1 MQNITKIPVTIIT
14 GFLGSGKTTLISQLM
29 QNPLGKRLAV
39 IVNEF
44 GDVGVD
50 GQILKGCAI
59 PNCPEENIME
69 LANGCICCTVAD
81 DFIPTIEAL
90 MSLSAQPEHILIET
104 SGLALPK
111 PLLKAFDWP
120 DIRSRITVDGV
131 IALADAEAVASGQF
145 APNLAG
151 VEAQREADNA
161 LDHETPLSEVFED
174 QVACA
179 DLILLTKADL
189 ANEADKAKAKQI
201 IANNTPRQLP
211 IIEVVEGQ
219 IDPRLIL
226 GLEAAAENDIEQRP
240 SHHDGAPEHDH
251 DDFDSAIFNIAEFD
265 SPETLV
271 QKIEILARE
280 HHILRVKGYAAIS
293 GKPMRLLVQ
302 AVGSRV
308 RSQFDKMWQPD
319 EVRNGQLVVIAEHDH
334 INVPAINKILKG

>member
-90 MSLSAQPEHILIET
+90 MSLSAKPEHILIET

-201 IANNTPRQLP
+201 ITNNTPRQIP

-226 GLEAAAENDIEQRP
+226 GLESAAENDIEQRP

-251 DDFDSAIFNIAEFD
+251 EDFDSAIFNITEFD

-319 EVRNGQLVVIAEHDH
+319 EVRNGQLVVIAEHEH
-334 INVPAINKILKG
+334 INAPAINEILKG

>member
-59 PNCPEENIME
+59 PNCPEENIVE

-240 SHHDGAPEHDH
+240 SHHDGALEHDH
-251 DDFDSAIFNIAEFD
+251 EDFDSAIFNIAEFD

>member
-90 MSLSAQPEHILIET
+90 MSLSAKPEHILIET

-189 ANEADKAKAKQI
+189 ANEADKTKAKQV
-201 IANNTPRQLP
+201 IANKTPRQLP
-211 IIEVVEGQ
+211 VIEVVEGQ
-219 IDPRLIL
+219 IDSRLIL

-251 DDFDSAIFNIAEFD
+251 EDFDSAIFNIAEFD

-271 QKIEILARE
+271 QKIEILAHE

-319 EVRNGQLVVIAEHDH
+319 EMRNGQLVVIAEHEN
-334 INVPAINKILKG
+334 INVPAINKILRG

>member
-14 GFLGSGKTTLISQLM
+14 GFLGSGKTTLISRLM

-90 MSLSAQPEHILIET
+90 MSLSAKPEHILIET

-201 IANNTPRQLP
+201 ITNNTPRQLP

-226 GLEAAAENDIEQRP
+226 GLESAAENDIEQRP

-251 DDFDSAIFNIAEFD
+251 EDFDSAIFNIAEYD

-319 EVRNGQLVVIAEHDH
+319 EVRNGQLVVIAEHEH
-334 INVPAINKILKG
+334 INAPAINEILKG

>member
-1 MQNITKIPVTIIT
+1 
-14 GFLGSGKTTLISQLM
+14 
-29 QNPLGKRLAV
+29 
-39 IVNEF
+39 
-44 GDVGVD
+44 
-50 GQILKGCAI
+50 
-59 PNCPEENIME
+59 ME

-90 MSLSAQPEHILIET
+90 MSLSAKPEHILIET

-201 IANNTPRQLP
+201 IANNTPLQLP

-226 GLEAAAENDIEQRP
+226 GLESAAENDIEQRP
-240 SHHDGAPEHDH
+240 SHHDGAPQHDH
-251 DDFDSAIFNIAEFD
+251 EDFDSAIFNIAEFD
-265 SPETLV
+265 SPETLI

-319 EVRNGQLVVIAEHDH
+319 EVRNGQLVVIAEHEH
-334 INVPAINKILKG
+334 INAPAINEILKG

>member
-1 MQNITKIPVTIIT
+1 
-14 GFLGSGKTTLISQLM
+14 
-29 QNPLGKRLAV
+29 
-39 IVNEF
+39 
-44 GDVGVD
+44 
-50 GQILKGCAI
+50 
-59 PNCPEENIME
+59 ME

-90 MSLSAQPEHILIET
+90 MSLSAKPEHILIET

-251 DDFDSAIFNIAEFD
+251 EDFDSAIFNIAEFD

-271 QKIEILARE
+271 QKIETLARE

>member
-1 MQNITKIPVTIIT
+1 MQNITKIPVTIVT

-90 MSLSAQPEHILIET
+90 MSLSAQPEHILIEN

-240 SHHDGAPEHDH
+240 SHHDGALEHDH
-251 DDFDSAIFNIAEFD
+251 EDFDSAIFNIAEFD

-271 QKIEILARE
+271 QKIETLARE